1 MIKFPEMTGV
11 CSVSAFSMLKEGGV
25 RSIFCD
31 LKAGVVVKDSPLV
44 LDRFGVGGRVK

>member
-25 RSIFCD
+25 RSILCD
-31 LKAGVVVKDSPLV
+31 LNAEVVVTDSPLA
-44 LDRFGVGGRVK
+44 LDRFGVGWRVK